1 MDRVTSKQ
9 LFESRRRVTRFQVNV
24 IKKTFPFLLLPPELR
39 NMVYAF
45 AIDLTTLNQFF
56 DKDLEKAVCVKKT
69 KSPRKQRASLKS
81 TPPIF
86 LVCKQISNEASW
98 VLQKQGVTFQ
108 HGLLGHRLE
117 DVISPNV
124 IRKLS
129 SIEITDAGHGTTDH
143 WGRTVSWFGY
153 INLLKQLGELLS
165 TGEHKLKKLTVE
177 LNAPGLVEHMTIC
190 HESGRFKCGFRD
202 TMTKALATLS
212 KARGI
217 GEVILRGLNVDEAAR
232 AKELMEGPA
241 CKFFS
246 LPREIRD
253 MIYEH
258 SLDWSDVSNKLADGL
273 ADWPDRTATF
283 PFPLRTTPTVLVVN
297 RQMHEEA
304 AEVLA
309 KKPLNIT
316 FPADKTFDDQDC
328 KIPSVLGLIPRRT
341 LERVTT
347 IHINMQG
354 WFWVFNFEP
363 RFIRALANSQALK
376 HLKITFNDHKKP
388 DFLGFP
394 GQVYPDNVLASKLKA
409 LTEVRGLETV
419 TFEGDLPVVYKIP
432 LVTIMTSGPEVPL
445 HDLPRP
451 MGINSEGHV
460 LDVDDL
466 ERP

>member
-1 MDRVTSKQ
+1 M
-9 LFESRRRVTRFQVNV
+9 
-24 IKKTFPFLLLPPELR
+24 
-39 NMVYAF
+39 
-45 AIDLTTLNQFF
+45 
-56 DKDLEKAVCVKKT
+56 
-69 KSPRKQRASLKS
+69 
-81 TPPIF
+81 
-86 LVCKQISNEASW
+86 
-98 VLQKQGVTFQ
+98 
-108 HGLLGHRLE
+108 
-117 DVISPNV
+117 
-124 IRKLS
+124 
-129 SIEITDAGHGTTDH
+129 
-143 WGRTVSWFGY
+143 SWFGY

-177 LNAPGLVEHMTIC
+177 LNAPGLVEHMTVC

-217 GEVILRGLNVDEAAR
+217 SEVVLRGLNVDEAAR
-232 AKELMEGPA
+232 AKKLMEAPTP
-241 CKFFS
+241 KFFS
-246 LPREIRD
+246 LPRQVRD

-297 RQMHEEA
+297 KQMHEEA

-363 RFIRALANSQALK
+363 RFIRALTNSQALK

-388 DFLGFP
+388 DFLGSA

-409 LTEVRGLETV
+409 LTEIRGLETV
-419 TFEGDLPVVYKIP
+419 TFEGDLPVVYTIP
-432 LVTIMTSGPEVPL
+432 LVTIMTSGPEVSL

-451 MGINSEGHV
+451 MGVNSEGHV